1 MTYHTRIEHSVTIT
15 PLRGLFSNPINP
27 EIKDTTYTARSATHI
42 DLHLQIDSEDRI
54 RTKLNTKRDDVNFP
68 VHVIA
73 INVRRG
79 VHIGSISFV
88 VGLSIPERASASF
101 TG

>member
-1 MTYHTRIEHSVTIT
+1 MTYHTQIEHSVTIT

-68 VHVIA
+68 VIT
-73 INVRRG
+73 
-79 VHIGSISFV
+79 IS
-88 VGLSIPERASASF
+88 
-101 TG
+101 

>member
-1 MTYHTRIEHSVTIT
+1 MNNQAVRFIMPMETAQVERFLIIVGHRS
-15 PLRGLFSNPINP
+15 PI
-27 EIKDTTYTARSATHI
+27 ILATK
-42 DLHLQIDSEDRI
+42 E
-54 RTKLNTKRDDVNFP
+54 
-68 VHVIA
+68 HVIA

-88 VGLSIPERASASF
+88 VGLNIPERASASF